1 MVSRPR
7 QQFRRT
13 KTTILI
19 VGEGPTEKAFL
30 QYLKDMFITREMD
43 IAVKVECGS
52 GGSPKSVV
60 EKAVR
65 LKGSRAYDKCFVLV
79 DADLLFEHDGEL
91 ERRMHKKP
99 HVEMLNATSCIEGLL
114 LAILDPDF
122 SQQGTTS
129 DESKR
134 IFETKHLP
142 EDKKTDKRSYE
153 RIFSRQVIEERRS
166 EVPELDAILK
176 AIGVRPQL

>member
-7 QQFRRT
+7 QPFRRT

-30 QYLKDMFITREMD
+30 QYLKDMYITREMD

-52 GGSPKSVV
+52 GGSPRSVV

-79 DADLLFEHDGEL
+79 DADLSFEPDGEL

-99 HVEMLNATSCIEGLL
+99 HIEMLNATPCIEGLL
-114 LAILDPDF
+114 LAILDSDF
-122 SQQGTTS
+122 SQQATTS

-134 IFETKHLP
+134 IFETKYLP
-142 EDKKTDKRSYE
+142 EYKKTDKCSYE
-153 RIFSRQVIEERRS
+153 RRFSRRVIEDRRIFL
-166 EVPELDAILK
+166 PELDAILR
-176 AIGVRPQL
+176 AMEI

>member
-7 QQFRRT
+7 QRFRHT
-13 KTTILI
+13 KKTVLI

-30 QYLKDMFITREMD
+30 QYLKDMYVTREMD

-79 DADLLFEHDGEL
+79 DADLPFETDGEL
-91 ERRMHKKP
+91 EKRMRKKP
-99 HVEMLNATSCIEGLL
+99 RIEILNATPCIEGLL
-114 LAILDPDF
+114 LAILDSNF
-122 SQQGTTS
+122 SQQATTS

-153 RIFSRQVIEERRS
+153 RIFSKQVIEERRR
-166 EVPELDAILK
+166 EVPELDAVLK
-176 AIGVRPQL
+176 AMEI

>member
-7 QQFRRT
+7 QKFRRT

-30 QYLKDMFITREMD
+30 QYLRDMYITREMD
-43 IAVKVECGS
+43 VAVKVECGS
-52 GGSPKSVV
+52 GGSPRSVV

-79 DADLLFEHDGEL
+79 DSDLPFEPDGEL
-91 ERRMHKKP
+91 EKRMRRKP
-99 HVEMLNATSCIEGLL
+99 HIEMLNATPCIEGLL
-114 LAILDPDF
+114 LAILDSDF
-122 SQQGTTS
+122 SQQAITS
-129 DESKR
+129 VESKR

-153 RIFSRQVIEERRS
+153 RIFSRQVIEERRR
-166 EVPELDAILK
+166 VVLELDAILK
-176 AIGVRPQL
+176 AIGI

>member
-7 QQFRRT
+7 QKFRHT
-13 KTTILI
+13 KKTVLI

-30 QYLKDMFITREMD
+30 QYLKDQYITREMD
-43 IAVKVECGS
+43 IAVQVECGS

-79 DADLLFEHDGEL
+79 DADLPFEPDGEL
-91 ERRMHKKP
+91 EKRMRRKP
-99 HVEMLNATSCIEGLL
+99 RIEMLNATPCIEGLL
-114 LAILDPDF
+114 LAILDTGF
-122 SQQGTTS
+122 SKQTTTS
-129 DESKR
+129 VESKR
-134 IFETKHLP
+134 MFETKHLP

-166 EVPELDAILK
+166 EVLELDAILK
-176 AIGVRPQL
+176 AMEI

>member
-1 MVSRPR
+1 MVSRPS

-30 QYLKDMFITREMD
+30 QYLKDMYITREMD

-52 GGSPKSVV
+52 GGSPRSVV

-79 DADLLFEHDGEL
+79 DSDLPFEPDGEL
-91 ERRMHKKP
+91 EKRMRRKP
-99 HVEMLNATSCIEGLL
+99 HIEMLNATPCIEGLL
-114 LAILDPDF
+114 LAILDTGF
-122 SQQGTTS
+122 SQQATTS
-129 DESKR
+129 VESKR
-134 IFETKHLP
+134 IFETNHLP
-142 EDKKTDKRSYE
+142 EDKKTDKRSHE
-153 RIFSRQVIEERRS
+153 RIFSRQVIEERRTV
-166 EVPELDAILK
+166 VPELDAILK
-176 AIGVRPQL
+176 AIGI

>member
-7 QQFRRT
+7 QKFRHT
-13 KTTILI
+13 KKTVLI

-30 QYLKDMFITREMD
+30 QYLKDMHITRDMD

-52 GGSPKSVV
+52 GGSPRSVV

-79 DADLLFEHDGEL
+79 DADLPFEFDRGL
-91 ERRMHKKP
+91 ERRIHKKP
-99 HVEMLNATSCIEGLL
+99 RIEMLNATPCIEGLL
-114 LAILDPDF
+114 LAILDLNF
-122 SQQGTTS
+122 SQQATTS
-129 DESKR
+129 TESKK

-142 EDKKTDKRSYE
+142 EDKKTDTRSYE
-153 RIFSRQVIEERRS
+153 RIFSKQIIEERRRA
-166 EVPELDAILK
+166 VPELDAILR
-176 AIGVRPQL
+176 AVEV